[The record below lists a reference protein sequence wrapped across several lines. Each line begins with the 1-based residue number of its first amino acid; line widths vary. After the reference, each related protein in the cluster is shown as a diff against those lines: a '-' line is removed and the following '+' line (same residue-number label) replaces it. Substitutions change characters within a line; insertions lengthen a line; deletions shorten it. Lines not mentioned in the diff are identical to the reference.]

1 MVDVSEES
9 GSLPAILEKAS
20 QIYECDIALVL
31 DTIISLTEPV
41 MMIILGLMVGSLLV
55 AMCLPVFQLGHL
67 Y

>member
-1 MVDVSEES
+1 MVDIGEES

-20 QIYECDIALVL
+20 QIYERDIQMVL
-31 DTIISLTEPV
+31 DTIIPLIEPV

-55 AMCLPVFQLGHL
+55 AMYLPVFQLGHL